1 MSLHCHQVKHYVAC
15 ACAKIKYGDEW
26 EEFEEMKE
34 ARAVHGISTVLVN
47 DILDH
52 C

>member
-1 MSLHCHQVKHYVAC
+1 MLLVPRLNTVMT
-15 ACAKIKYGDEW
+15 DEW
-26 EEFEEMKE
+26 EEFGEMKE